1 MYETFY
7 NLRVKPFE
15 LVPDPKFIYLSKS
28 HKKAL
33 TFLDYGIR
41 ERAGFILLTG
51 EVGSGKTTIIRD
63 LLNKRYEQLVLAK
76 VFNTRVTSEQLLA
89 MINDD
94 FGLQT
99 QNKDKV
105 TLIRD
110 LNEFLVEQYAR
121 GNHPI
126 LIIDEAQNLAEELLE
141 EVRMLSNLETSDCKL
156 LQIILVGQPE
166 LRTILSAPS
175 LRQLRQRISINCH
188 LQSLNRQE
196 TERYIMHRLEVAGNA
211 LAVEFPFESLD
222 VVFRYSK
229 GIPRLINIICDFLM
243 LSAFAE
249 EMRVIPVEMVREV
262 IGDLDFDNHFWSA
275 TVTVPPGGQPADA
288 GACLQR
294 SAEGS
299 LNQDV
304 SDMLTDISR
313 RMDALENNL
322 GGSQVQTVLNEFQD
336 RFTQLQNNV
345 TSHMAKS
352 DSQIFSL
359 LRKLDE
365 IAVPNK
371 SEIPTDISHE
381 STNVGFV
388 RRVFGGDPFSRRK

>member
-1 MYETFY
+1 MYETFF
-7 NLRVKPFE
+7 NLRIKPFE
-15 LVPDPKFIYLSKS
+15 LVPDPSFIYLSKS
-28 HKKAL
+28 HKRAV

-41 ERAGFILLTG
+41 ARAGFILLTG

-63 LLNKRYEQLVLAK
+63 LLNKRHEELVLAK

-99 QNKDKV
+99 QGKDKV

-110 LNEFLVEQYAR
+110 LNEFLVDQYAR
-121 GNHPI
+121 GNQPV

-141 EVRMLSNLETSDCKL
+141 EVRMLSNLETSDSKL

-188 LQSLNRQE
+188 LQSLSRLE
-196 TERYIMHRLEVAGNA
+196 TERYIMHRLEIAGNA
-211 LAVEFPFESLD
+211 AAVEFPSESYD
-222 VVFRYSK
+222 IVFRFSK

-249 EMRVIPVEMVREV
+249 EMKVISVDMAREV
-262 IGDLDFDNHFWSA
+262 IGDLDFDNHIWSTA
-275 TVTVPPGGQPADA
+275 AELPQEGQPT
-288 GACLQR
+288 GAVA
-294 SAEGS
+294 SAQPAGS
-299 LNQDV
+299 LHLQQE
-304 SDMLTDISR
+304 ISSTLNEIAR
-313 RMDALENNL
+313 RLDTLENTMS
-322 GGSQVQTVLNEFQD
+322 GSSVQTVSHEFQD
-336 RFTQLQNNV
+336 RFTQLQNKV
-345 TSHMAKS
+345 TSHMTKT

-359 LRKLDE
+359 MRKLDE
-365 IAVPNK
+365 IAIPPK
-371 SEIPTDISHE
+371 SDIAKEISHE
-381 STNVGFV
+381 SVNAGFV
-388 RRVFGGDPFSRRK
+388 RWVFGGNAFSRKK

>member
-51 EVGSGKTTIIRD
+51 EVGSGKTTIIKD
-63 LLNKRYEQLVLAK
+63 LLTKRYEQLVLAK

-99 QNKDKV
+99 RNKDKV

-110 LNEFLVEQYAR
+110 LNEFLVDQYAR

-262 IGDLDFDNHFWSA
+262 IGDLDFDNHFWSES
-275 TVTVPPGGQPADA
+275 VTAPQRDLPADL
-288 GACLQR
+288 GACQQLSEAGPLYQDI
-294 SAEGS
+294 SAT
-299 LNQDV
+299 LN
-304 SDMLTDISR
+304 DISR
-313 RMDALENNL
+313 RMDILENNL
-322 GGSQVQTVLNEFQD
+322 GGSQIQNVLNEFQD

-345 TSHMAKS
+345 TSHMAKA
-352 DSQIFSL
+352 DSQIFNL
-359 LRKLDE
+359 LRKLDG
-365 IAVPNK
+365 IAVTNK
-371 SEIPTDISHE
+371 NEITTDMSQE